1 MFLHTDVIMG
11 NLFIRVLKQGIRS
24 LTFFDIYNFF
34 YYVHGYLSQNS
45 TAAMVI
51 CSKDDIFQFINNYSG
66 KLRVYSEKI
75 DIIQDLDLLNDLTD
89 KYKISEKITLEAF
102 DFSFSH
108 IFKNEL
114 VAQN

>member
-1 MFLHTDVIMG
+1 MFLQQSIVIG
-11 NLFIRVLKQGIRS
+11 NLLIKLIHKEIFQIS
-24 LTFFDIYNFF
+24 FFDIYNFF